1 MANAIRR
8 KKLDPVQILLALFCL
23 VILFITIYPMYYVLI
38 LSISEPIEV
47 AKGGIYFAPRG
58 FYLGSYEIVLNDARL
73 WRSYL
78 NTIIYAGGST
88 LMMLFTT
95 TIMAYPLTRPN
106 LKFRK
111 AFVFFILMPMY
122 FGGGLIPSFLV
133 YYKLGLYNTMLAM
146 ILPSVSI
153 WNIILTRTFFLSV
166 PASLAESASI
176 DGANHF
182 KILWNI
188 YLPLSKPVLSVI
200 SIFTIVGVWNN
211 YFSAMI
217 YLPNEEL
224 HPIQMYLQRILIAQ
238 SVDLRKTMTMVDA
251 QDAIKKMLT
260 SEQLKYTIIMFVS
273 LPIIMVYPLFQKHFI
288 KGVMLGSLKG

>member
-1 MANAIRR
+1 MAVR
-8 KKLDPVQILLALFCL
+8 KRFDPAQIFLVSFCL

-38 LSISEPIEV
+38 LSISKPTEV
-47 AKGGIYFAPRG
+47 AKGGIYFWPRG
-58 FYLGSYEIVLNDARL
+58 LYLGSYEVIIKDTRL

-78 NTIIYAGGST
+78 NTIIYAGCST
-88 LMMLFTT
+88 LLMLFTT

-111 AFVFFILMPMY
+111 AVVFFLILPMY
-122 FGGGLIPSFLV
+122 FSGGLIPTFLV

-153 WNIILTRTFFLSV
+153 WNIILVRTYFQSIPRSV
-166 PASLAESASI
+166 VESAFI

-182 KILWNI
+182 QILWSI
-188 YLPLSKPVLSVI
+188 FIPLSKPVLAVI

-211 YFSAMI
+211 YFSAMV
-217 YLPNEEL
+217 YLPSEEL
-224 HPIQMYLQRILIAQ
+224 HPIQMYLQRILVAQ
-238 SVDLRKTMTMVDA
+238 SVDLRKTMTMEDTR
-251 QDAIKKMLT
+251 DAIKRMLT
-260 SEQLKYTIIMFVS
+260 SEQLKYSIIMFVS
-273 LPIIMVYPLFQKHFI
+273 LPIIMVYPLFQKYFI